1 MKARPENITPQQLQ
15 AQVVLWQNQ
24 YKALQ
29 ESFTKLS
36 ANHPRFQQEKQK
48 LHDLHTTLE
57 LTYTSL
63 HTSVENLEKEKT
75 SLTAENARLEAEK
88 ANLEAQHRQ
97 IASEQK
103 KLESENLDLKQQN
116 GLMSFQIEQLKRLI
130 YGSKRERFIS
140 NAAVNQMVLPF
151 DTEETLTRPE
161 EQPTEKIEYTRR
173 KYTKAHPGRTKLP
186 DHLPV
191 KEIEIQPEEDTQG
204 MKCIGSE
211 VTDKLDLT
219 PAKLTILRYIRYKY
233 VAPEQEEQ
241 HQEAEDSTQR
251 ILIGQLPTF
260 PIEKGIATAG
270 LLAHIAVEKFVYHMP
285 VYRQIQRFKQDQI
298 TLSASTI
305 DGWITQTS
313 RLLSPLYEHIKNKIL
328 NQGYTQV
335 DETPIRV
342 LDRNKKGKTHQ
353 GYYWVY
359 NAPLLNAVFFDYRPG
374 RGADGPRQL
383 LKDFKGYLQTDGYN
397 VYEWFGKQKGITL
410 LGCMAHARR
419 GFEKALD
426 YDREKASQ
434 VMTLIQQLYDVE
446 RQAREEKLSPEERKE
461 LRLNEALPVA
471 NKLGKLMAEMHKTTL
486 PKSPLSQALA
496 YTIARWDKLLNYL
509 YDGSL
514 EIDNNLVENAIRPNA
529 LGRKNYLFAGSHEG
543 AKRAAMFY
551 TFFGICKKHDVNPW
565 QWMKKVLEIIPE
577 HKVTRLEELLPQ
589 NLNLDE

>member
-1 MKARPENITPQQLQ
+1 MTPQQLQ
-15 AQVVLWQNQ
+15 AQVVLLQNQ

-36 ANHPRFQQEKQK
+36 ANHPRFQEEKQK
-48 LHDLHTTLE
+48 LHDLHTSLE
-57 LTYTSL
+57 RTYTSL
-63 HTSVENLEKEKT
+63 HTTNEKLKKEKT
-75 SLTAENARLEAEK
+75 DLKAENARLEAE
-88 ANLEAQHRQ
+88 H
-97 IASEQK
+97 K
-103 KLESENLDLKQQN
+103 KLENENLDLKQQN

-140 NAAVNQMVLPF
+140 NEAVNQMVLPF
-151 DTEETLTRPE
+151 DTEEDSPQPQ
-161 EQPTEKIEYTRR
+161 EQATEKIEYTRR
-173 KYTKAHPGRTKLP
+173 KYTKPHPGRTKLP

-191 KEIEIQPEEDTQG
+191 QEIEIQPEEDTQG
-204 MKCIGSE
+204 MKCIGTE

-233 VAPEQEEQ
+233 VAPEQDEQQQEE
-241 HQEAEDSTQR
+241 EDSPQR

-305 DGWITQTS
+305 DGWMTQVS
-313 RLLSPLYEHIKNKIL
+313 RLLSPLYEHIKHKIL

-359 NAPLLNAVFFDYRPG
+359 FAPLLRAVFFDYRPG

-383 LKDFKGYLQTDGYN
+383 LKNFKGYLQTDGYS
-397 VYEWFGKQKGITL
+397 VYEWFGKQKDITL
-410 LGCMAHARR
+410 LSCMAHARR

-426 YDREKASQ
+426 YDRENASQ
-434 VMTLIQQLYDVE
+434 VLTLMQKLYAIE
-446 RQAREEKLSPEERKE
+446 RKARELKLNPEQRKE
-461 LRLNEALPVA
+461 LRLNEALPEA
-471 NKLGKLMAEMHKTTL
+471 NKLGKLMAELYKTVL
-486 PKSPLSQALA
+486 PKNPMGRALA
-496 YTIARWDKLLNYL
+496 YTIARWDMLLNYL

-551 TFFGICKKHDVNPW
+551 TFFGICKMHDVNPW
-565 QWMKKVLEIIPE
+565 QWMKKVLEIIPD
-577 HKVTRLEELLPQ
+577 HKVTRMEELLPQ
-589 NLNLDE
+589 NLNLDK